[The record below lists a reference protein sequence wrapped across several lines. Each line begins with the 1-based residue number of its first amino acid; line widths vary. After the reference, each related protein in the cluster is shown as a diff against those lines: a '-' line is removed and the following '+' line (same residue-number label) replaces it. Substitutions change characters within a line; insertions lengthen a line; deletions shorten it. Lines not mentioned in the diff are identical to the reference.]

1 MTFVVRPYRY
11 AHAQKE
17 KLEIQCVEML
27 SLNAICPSKS
37 SFSAPVLLVKKSD
50 ETWRFCIDYCALN
63 DRTVKVKF
71 PILVVD
77 ELLDELCS
85 KTFFTKLDLCLGYHH
100 VRMHLDDIEKMTFHT
115 MIKYQRAGK
124 RKQGE

>member
-50 ETWRFCIDYCALN
+50 GTWRFCIDYCALN
-63 DRTVKVKF
+63 DRTIKVKF

-77 ELLDELCS
+77 ELLDELRS
-85 KTFFTKLDLCLGYHH
+85 KTFFTKVDLCSGYHH
-100 VRMHLDDIEKMTFHT
+100 VHMHLDDIEKMTFHT